1 MITRED
7 IEFLKKY
14 LSNIEILYNEYTS
27 DYDEDIDYEDV
38 KKQIYDLQS
47 MIKSI
52 TSFWEE

>member
-7 IEFLKKY
+7 IEFLKRY
-14 LSNIEILYNEYTS
+14 LSNIEILYDEYTS